1 MTGATTQTPSERGEE
16 TRATLVRSGKR
27 LFATRGFD
35 GTSVRDITRDA
46 GTNLGSI
53 TYHFGSKRA
62 LYEAV
67 LKSGLTPLVESVGI
81 AASKEGPALD
91 RLEAVVDVFF
101 DHLAVN
107 PEIPRLLLQEV
118 AAGKKPPAEV
128 VAILKRNAGHIAG
141 ILTEGR
147 KEGTVRPGHPLLSA
161 VSVASQP
168 LYLTI
173 MAPLLHEVGGIDLQD
188 PATRRVV
195 ADHVKAFVRAGL
207 ESREESRP

>member
-1 MTGATTQTPSERGEE
+1 MTGVATQTPSERGEE
-16 TRATLVRSGKR
+16 TRAMLVQTGKR
-27 LFATRGFD
+27 LFATKGFD

-46 GTNLGSI
+46 GANLGSI

-62 LYEAV
+62 LYKAV
-67 LKSGLTPLVESVGI
+67 LKSGLTPLVERVGI

-101 DHLAVN
+101 DHLAAN
-107 PEIPRLLLQEV
+107 PEIPRLVFQEV

-128 VAILKRNAGHIAG
+128 VALLRRNAGYIAG
-141 ILTEGR
+141 ILTQGR
-147 KEGTVRPGHPLLSA
+147 EEGTVRPGHPLLSA

-168 LYLTI
+168 LFLTV
-173 MAPLLHEVGGIDLQD
+173 MAPLLHEVGGVDLQD

-207 ESREESRP
+207 ESREESHP

>member
-1 MTGATTQTPSERGEE
+1 MTGVTTQAPSGRGEE

-53 TYHFGSKRA
+53 TYHFGTKRA

-67 LKSGLTPLVESVGI
+67 LKSGLTPLVERVGI

-91 RLEAVVDVFF
+91 RLEAVLDVFF
-101 DHLAVN
+101 DHLAAN
-107 PEIPRLLLQEV
+107 PEIPRLLFQEV

-147 KEGTVRPGHPLLSA
+147 EAGTVRPGHPLLSA

-168 LYLTI
+168 LFLTV
-173 MAPLLHEVGGIDLQD
+173 MAPLLHEVGGVDLQD

-207 ESREESRP
+207 ESREESHP